1 MMLEQAYL
9 SYGRTSMRFFS
20 FSVRRRFR
28 VSFLTQKSI
37 LQVLCRRMKLM
48 QAAMPWMMK

>member
-9 SYGRTSMRFFS
+9 NYGRTYMRFIS

-37 LQVLCRRMKLM
+37 LRVMWRRMKLL
-48 QAAMPWMMK
+48 QAAKPWMMK